1 MMERRTQVKID
12 LTTKEG
18 LRFPLPWLVE
28 IKKDSQSTYTL
39 YFDGFEI
46 STTIDYLEYL
56 INGMKKLKK
65 DGSFL

>member
-18 LRFPLPWLVE
+18 LRFPIPWLIE
-28 IKKDSQSTYTL
+28 INSQSTYTL

-56 INGMKKLKK
+56 INGMKKMKK